1 MKIRDLDDYIEVQ
14 MNRNNF
20 SLFNVENLCKYSLL
34 LFLSFISYL
43 RSNLYNIT
51 NTRCYELCRFIL
63 I

>member
-1 MKIRDLDDYIEVQ
+1 MKIIDLDDYIEVQ

-34 LFLSFISYL
+34 LFLCFISYL

-51 NTRCYELCRFIL
+51 NTRCYE
-63 I
+63 

>member
-1 MKIRDLDDYIEVQ
+1 MKIIDLDDYIEVQ

-34 LFLSFISYL
+34 FFFCFILYL
-43 RSNLYNIT
+43 RSNFYNII
-51 NTRCYELCRFIL
+51 NIRCYELCRFIL

>member
-1 MKIRDLDDYIEVQ
+1 MKIIDLDDYIEVQ

-34 LFLSFISYL
+34 LFLSFISCL
-43 RSNLYNIT
+43 CSNLYNIT

>member
-1 MKIRDLDDYIEVQ
+1 MKIIDLDDYIKVQ

-43 RSNLYNIT
+43 HSNLYNIT